1 MERHSI
7 KVVLI
12 IAVILLLQGCA
23 GPKKSYYYRFAGE
36 QTEPHNALVLSE
48 RQAHTT
54 IRFESERP
62 GVSVFA
68 YDEDTGKKT
77 TMLGKT
83 PCTYNLVNYNITDY
97 ADNTKGYEVI
107 INIPHVIT
115 RRIDYSDPANT
126 TGEITFA
133 FWLERKGEEPRI
145 EHVAVS
151 ATHAV
156 LLKALSNEPLPD
168 YEVMIQ

>member
-7 KVVLI
+7 KGALI

-36 QTEPHNALVLSE
+36 RTAPHSALVLSE
-48 RQAHTT
+48 REAHTT
-54 IRFESERP
+54 VRFESERP

-68 YDEDTGKKT
+68 YDEDRSKKT
-77 TMLGKT
+77 ALLGKT
-83 PCTYNLVNYNITDY
+83 PFTCNVVNYIITDY

-115 RRIDYSDPANT
+115 RHIDYSDPANA

-133 FWLERKGEEPRI
+133 FWLERKGEEPKV

-156 LLKALSNEPLPD
+156 LVKALSREPLPV
-168 YEVMIQ
+168 YEVKIR